1 MRVHLHHEQ
10 KGLMSRYEI
19 GRQLFV
25 MGLTERPLNAKEV
38 WTIEQRALRKLKKAL
53 QKGLG

>member
-1 MRVHLHHEQ
+1 
-10 KGLMSRYEI
+10 MSRYEI